1 MSSPRLR
8 KVFKGLDLHIEDIY
22 LLEPFQIEYFPG
34 WVPELELATVLWAH
48 PGIDRFLRTRAP
60 AIAPF
65 LDATKA
71 RHPSSADRSD
81 LAQSEDMV
89 IWTIADL
96 IVYNKCPENYDRLEF
111 LDWDF
116 AEVTNI
122 TPLNGRVVVD
132 VGSGTGRVALQAAT
146 IASAVVAVEPVP
158 RLRQFIR
165 DKAEQSGRR
174 NVRVVAGFGHDVP
187 LPDDSADV
195 VITSHALGWRLE
207 DELAE
212 FERVVAPAGYI
223 IHCPGTAEIAAEE
236 QQHRRLI
243 EPAWNYRFARYR
255 EADGWKRKYWKQ
267 LPQTGTIGRSAAY
280 GGSGCA
286 ARSGRS
292 IVRQAT
298 QRESRELQR

>member
-1 MSSPRLR
+1 
-8 KVFKGLDLHIEDIY
+8 VFKEVDLHIEDLF

-34 WVPELELATVLWAH
+34 WVPERELAAVLRAH
-48 PGIDRFLRTRAP
+48 PAIDRFLRTRAP

-65 LDATKA
+65 LDATRA
-71 RHPSSADRSD
+71 RHPLSAGRSD
-81 LAQSEDMV
+81 LAQSEETL

-96 IVYNKCPENYDRLEF
+96 VVYNKCPEVYDG
-111 LDWDF
+111 LDFHNWDF

-122 TPLNGRVVVD
+122 TPLEGRVVVD
-132 VGSGTGRVALQAAT
+132 VGSGTGRVALEAAT
-146 IASAVVAVEPVP
+146 TASAVVAVEPVP
-158 RLRQFIR
+158 RLQRFIR
-165 DKAEQSGRR
+165 DKAALSGRR
-174 NVRVVAGFGHDVP
+174 NIRVVAGFGHDIP

-243 EPAWNYRFARYR
+243 EPAWNYRFARFR

-267 LPQTGTIGRSAAY
+267 LPATGSMGRPAP
-280 GGSGCA
+280 
-286 ARSGRS
+286 
-292 IVRQAT
+292 
-298 QRESRELQR
+298 

>member
-1 MSSPRLR
+1 MSSPRLWQ
-8 KVFKGLDLHIEDIY
+8 VFKGVDLHIEDVY

-34 WVPELELATVLWAH
+34 WVPERELATVLRAH
-48 PGIDRFLRTRAP
+48 PAIDRFLRTRAP

-71 RHPSSADRSD
+71 RHRLSAGRSD
-81 LAQSEDMV
+81 LAQSEETL

-96 IVYNKCPENYDRLEF
+96 VVYNKCPEVYDGLDF
-111 LDWDF
+111 HDWDF
-116 AEVTNI
+116 AAVTSI
-122 TPLNGRVVVD
+122 TPLEGRVVLD
-132 VGSGTGRVALQAAT
+132 VGSGTGRVALEAAT

-158 RLRQFIR
+158 RLRHFIR
-165 DKAEQSGRR
+165 DKAAKSGRR
-174 NVRVVAGFGHDVP
+174 NIRVVAGFGHHIP

-243 EPAWNYRFARYR
+243 EPAWNYRFARFR

-267 LPQTGTIGRSAAY
+267 LPATGSMGRPAP
-280 GGSGCA
+280 
-286 ARSGRS
+286 
-292 IVRQAT
+292 
-298 QRESRELQR
+298 